1 MLKDFKNAAL
11 FSVVHLGIDL
21 AFEAARNKEIG
32 TDSQYALSATI
43 EYTQWMS
50 KLENT
55 DDKTARKLEALTS
68 IQEEDEVDET
78 EPIYLNVFQKKPS
91 FFGWDTEEDEV
102 EDEVKVDIP
111 VNITLGSIDI

>member
-11 FSVVHLGIDL
+11 FSVVHLGIDM
-21 AFEAARNKEIG
+21 AFEAARNKEVG

-50 KLENT
+50 KLDNA
-55 DDKTARKLEALTS
+55 DDKTARKLQALTS

-78 EPIYLNVFQKKPS
+78 EPIYLNVLQKKPR
-91 FFGWDTEEDEV
+91 FFEQDDEEEEDKKEV
-102 EDEVKVDIP
+102 MVDIP